1 MVSQG
6 KPKTAHWSDLASDP
20 VLRILLSLEVP
31 LSCSDHD
38 GELGDGGKDLD
49 PPDETYEEENFEKF
63 DVLFVSVVKILFLLI
78 VGWNDQGWSGE
89 KKGKC
94 VAPVDNVSDNNSSY
108 NGGQK
113 EHS

>member
-1 MVSQG
+1 MVSEG

-89 KKGKC
+89 
-94 VAPVDNVSDNNSSY
+94 
-108 NGGQK
+108 
-113 EHS
+113 